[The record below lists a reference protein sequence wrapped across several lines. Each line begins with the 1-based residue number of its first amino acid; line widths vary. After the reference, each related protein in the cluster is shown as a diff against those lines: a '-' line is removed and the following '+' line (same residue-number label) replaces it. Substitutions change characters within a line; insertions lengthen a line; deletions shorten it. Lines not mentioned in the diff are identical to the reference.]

1 MAKISWRWRSNSA
14 GRFPVCDKV
23 CNRSLRV
30 LWLTPNKEHLSHLAQ
45 LYVRQ
50 CSRGVAFINDDYN
63 IGCLTLQTDRC
74 ATMVFPPH
82 TPVMLTRTGSAKTR
96 TKTRINIAVTH
107 HCIFYEIPH
116 GSYNVF
122 RVLVLNRRRIGS
134 NAHSVR
140 SPVTVDKKRWGRATG
155 WGQYFVFIYP
165 YKAWQK
171 NHTYPVLITGQ
182 KYYDVTVASICL
194 GRNPQWYFKLFLLHT
209 VTSNNCITRNR
220 EGQQHPRLQQRPAV
234 ICNVGHLVA
243 CVINML
249 PPALQAP
256 LFHWWQRVTPHSWQK
271 HTKQTVLHFVQ
282 GYSEK

>member
-140 SPVTVDKKRWGRATG
+140 SPVTVDEEKMRTGHWLGSVLCVYLPLQSLAKKSHIPSTDYWTKILRCYSCLHLPGS
-155 WGQYFVFIYP
+155 QS
-165 YKAWQK
+165 
-171 NHTYPVLITGQ
+171 
-182 KYYDVTVASICL
+182 TVI
-194 GRNPQWYFKLFLLHT
+194 F
-209 VTSNNCITRNR
+209 
-220 EGQQHPRLQQRPAV
+220 
-234 ICNVGHLVA
+234 
-243 CVINML
+243 
-249 PPALQAP
+249 
-256 LFHWWQRVTPHSWQK
+256 
-271 HTKQTVLHFVQ
+271 
-282 GYSEK
+282 